1 MECEVALPVCRYIA
15 FLLEAATPSRKAIP
29 YEKNRCGGFFVVIPK
44 PPLLAVVIVPRGFC
58 PKMR

>member
-29 YEKNRCGGFFVVIPK
+29 YEKNRCGGFFVDS
-44 PPLLAVVIVPRGFC
+44 LLMIFYLQREVVSGSL
-58 PKMR
+58 